1 MNGIYNFENY
11 RAPYLDVEMLMER
24 KEKKRR
30 RYMLILA
37 CVIAVL
43 MAAAAVVTL
52 VATSYV
58 NQQIFIVAVIGF
70 GIYMITGA
78 IGVGAFVKKREEELW
93 QQLV

>member
-1 MNGIYNFENY
+1 MNGIYDFDNY

-24 KEKKRR
+24 KEKKRKR
-30 RYMLILA
+30 QMLILS
-37 CVIAVL
+37 CIVAVL

-58 NQQIFIVAVIGF
+58 SQELFIVSVIGF
-70 GIYMITGA
+70 GIYMIVGA
-78 IGVGAFVKKREEELW
+78 ICAGTFMKKREEELW